1 MNTPQTHRR
10 FGTGLAQ
17 DARVTLFPLVARWR
31 QTDQAEELEW
41 SGAAQIK
48 EPFAKHLF
56 ELWRPLL
63 VPARSLLG
71 PVVAWHGTD
80 GKGYC
85 LLQVTAE
92 GDELV
97 ASALLL
103 SRTDALQLGFDPFL
117 LLYGNVLP
125 TTTPKALSPVV
136 RGIAQL
142 AQAAEEVVGV
152 CFTAEERELAC
163 NACAGWAANL
173 ELETSP
179 SIVAPGPREL
189 MLAGL
194 YLWPH
199 LPPVARSQTSLILS
213 PPAQLSQTAFAPRLS
228 VGLPSAEPVAAPA
241 PAPVEPAEHSL
252 GDLEAVLGGAPTEV
266 KPHADITD
274 DLMRELDH
282 GADPTRT
289 RVLERVSEACAVR
302 DAASYRHLLDK
313 LVCGL
318 EPRIHDLTP
327 DSLLELLLAYCPK
340 SHRLGDEGDAWAVF
354 DDALADIINFARV
367 GLDDDVTRAW
377 LRAAVLH
384 RHRDILPEIGLPE
397 ALGRQLGRVYPA
409 GAREHLEQL
418 LANPDLA
425 ELASEE
431 RTRVR
436 DLAARVGFAANPFG
450 QAAPPRAP
458 SVINPIPAATQ
469 TKELVELPST
479 PVVPEPEALGDAER
493 RACVEEGVLAIESLL
508 SGPSGAGMD
517 FARRTTSA
525 APALSLEER
534 VMASWGLT
542 DSSAGVLLWEGLGG
556 ADSHGALAALVH
568 AARGPADDGPD
579 ASDGPP
585 QTSSHP
591 VGLSVVGPD
600 ASVLRLHDAVA
611 SVSGDVERM
620 SALLPATRAGR
631 PSLEHVRYDT
641 AGPAIRCAAL
651 RNIWARARGT
661 DGGAR
666 GVGRAAGAT
675 VVAPMGGL
683 PQWPGLWER
692 ARGVVFVVD
701 APRLLASPQTLRDE
715 AQEYLDRW
723 ARCRPFDLRVAIVLT
738 GCDRLTDPTIAP
750 LRNAL
755 DGAFSRLAMERSNA
769 LSEGVL
775 GGLLQLGPP
784 TMRALGGNFLV
795 EHFAALGA
803 TPAVFPMPSPGAVS
817 MLPLH
822 DLPLVWLLSAAGVR
836 LNLDKKSVERSAMSA
851 R

>member
-1 MNTPQTHRR
+1 MTSPQNHRR
-10 FGTGLAQ
+10 FGSGLAQ

-31 QTDQAEELEW
+31 QTDQTEELEW
-41 SGAAQIK
+41 AGAAQIK
-48 EPFAKHLF
+48 EAFAHHLF
-56 ELWRPLL
+56 DLWRPLL
-63 VPARSLLG
+63 VPAGTLTG

-85 LLQVTAE
+85 LLQITAE

-125 TTTPKALSPVV
+125 STTPKALRPIC
-136 RGIAQL
+136 RDIAAL
-142 AQAAEEVVGV
+142 AQAAEEVVAV
-152 CFTAEERELAC
+152 CFDEEERNLAC
-163 NACAGWAANL
+163 TACAGWARDL
-173 ELETSP
+173 DP
-179 SIVAPGPREL
+179 STDPNIVAPGPREL

-199 LPPVARSQTSLILS
+199 LPAAVRAQTSLVLS
-213 PPAQLSQTAFAPRLS
+213 PPVGLTANAFSPRLT
-228 VGLPSAEPVAAPA
+228 VALPNLAPPAIEPA
-241 PAPVEPAEHSL
+241 PLRDL
-252 GDLEAVLGGAPTEV
+252 GDLEAVLGGAPAEV
-266 KPHADITD
+266 KPHQDITAELLG
-274 DLMRELDH
+274 DLDGGLDL
-282 GADPTRT
+282 TRT
-289 RVLERVSEACAVR
+289 RVLERVSDACAVR
-302 DAASYRHLLDK
+302 DAAGYRHLLDR

-318 EPRIHDLTP
+318 EPRIADLSP
-327 DSLLELLLAYCPK
+327 DVLLELLLAYCPK
-340 SHRLGDEGDAWAVF
+340 SHRLDQHDESWVVF
-354 DDALADIINFARV
+354 DDALSDIVNFARV
-367 GLDDDVTRAW
+367 GLNDDVTRSW
-377 LRAAVLH
+377 LHAAVNH
-384 RHRDILPEIGLPE
+384 RHRDLLPEIGLPE
-397 ALGRQLGRVYPA
+397 ALGRQIGRVFPA
-409 GAREHLEQL
+409 GARDHLKTL
-418 LANPDLA
+418 LNDPSMEDLPA
-425 ELASEE
+425 DE
-431 RTRVR
+431 RGRVR
-436 DLAARVGFAANPFG
+436 ELAARIGFAANPFG
-450 QAAPPRAP
+450 QVAAPAAP
-458 SVINPIPAATQ
+458 SVSHAVPPATE
-469 TKELVELPST
+469 TKELVELPPT

-508 SGPSGAGMD
+508 NQDSGMTE

-525 APALSLEER
+525 APTMTLEER
-534 VMASWGLT
+534 VMSSWGLT
-542 DSSAGVLLWEGLGG
+542 DSSASVLLWESLGG
-556 ADSHGALAALVH
+556 ADAHGALAAMVH
-568 AARGPADDGPD
+568 AARAPTQETAEKGDGR
-579 ASDGPP
+579 P

-591 VGLSVVGPD
+591 VGISVVGPHT
-600 ASVLRLHDAVA
+600 SVRRLNDAVA
-611 SVSGDVERM
+611 AVSGDLDRM
-620 SALLPATRAGR
+620 SQLLPSTRTTR

-641 AGPAIRCAAL
+641 AGPAVRCAAL

-675 VVAPMGGL
+675 LVAPMGGL
-683 PQWPGLWER
+683 PQWPQLWER

-701 APRLLASPQTLRDE
+701 APRLLASPQSLRDE
-715 AQEYLDRW
+715 AQDYLDRW
-723 ARCRPFDLRVAIVLT
+723 SRCRPFDLRVAIVLT

-755 DGAFSRLAMERSNA
+755 DGAFSRLAHERGNA

-817 MLPLH
+817 ILPLH

-836 LNLDKKSVERSAMSA
+836 LNLDKKSVERSAMA
-851 R
+851 MR